1 MAMSEDLKASSRRS
15 KPARKDR
22 REKADKKD
30 LDRPFDAKIWKAAC
44 ATAAEYQV
52 IVSCDD
58 GHWYGRGLELSNVF
72 GDGPTPQK
80 CLDSTREA
88 LAVAVAYLLEARKKP
103 PTPARLGKRTQQ
115 VNVRLTAEE
124 RAMLAATAK
133 KKGYQG
139 ISDFLRAVA
148 LEAV

>member
-1 MAMSEDLKASSRRS
+1 MSEESKASSRQS
-15 KPARKDR
+15 KGAKGVSKG
-22 REKADKKD
+22 KAKN
-30 LDRPFDAKIWKAAC
+30 LQRPFAAKIWQAAS

-52 IVSCDD
+52 IVSCEE

-72 GDGPTPQK
+72 GDGPTPVK

-88 LAVAVAYLLEARKKP
+88 LTVAVAYLLEENKQP
-103 PTPARLGKRTQQ
+103 PSPAHLGKRTQQ

-124 RAMLAATAK
+124 RAMLEATAK

-139 ISDFLRAVA
+139 LSDFIRAVA
-148 LEAV
+148 LESVCSS